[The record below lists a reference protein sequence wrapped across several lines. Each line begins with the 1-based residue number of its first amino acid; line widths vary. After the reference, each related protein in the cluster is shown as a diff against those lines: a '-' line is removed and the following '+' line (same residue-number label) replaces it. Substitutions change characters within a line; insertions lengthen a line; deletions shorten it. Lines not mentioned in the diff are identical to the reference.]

1 MKKNPMK
8 LLDRYLIA
16 EMIWPF
22 AGGLLTFVVLIS
34 GHMLFLAIETMVD
47 HHVPFMGVLRYVGYQ
62 IPGATIMALPVATL
76 LAASLALNRL
86 ARDRELIALRSG
98 GMSTFRLLVPA
109 TCLGLL
115 AAGLSV
121 WLSESLGPRS
131 QQAAESLM
139 RDIVLAQKA
148 LVFKPYQFLDT
159 GRGLTLLV
167 EGTDTARQTVQ
178 GLHVFCL
185 RPKGPPMLL
194 WAPQA
199 QFGAT
204 TLQVPSPRFYT
215 LDTNGALTWGDSEN
229 IDIDLT
235 QVGQSSGLRSVGL
248 TDLSLKDLR
257 ARWQQALVGGGGA
270 ARPYAMEYHSRLA
283 MAFACVVFALIA
295 GPVTLRFGRGQS
307 LVGVLSTIIV
317 IFVFYIIML
326 WMRMLGSSGR
336 LPVLVAAWGEDA
348 ALLGLA
354 LLGIWRQR

>member
-1 MKKNPMK
+1 MTPMRI
-8 LLDRYLIA
+8 LDRYLIS
-16 EMIWPF
+16 EMVWPF
-22 AGGLLTFVVLIS
+22 VGGLLTFVVLIS

-47 HHVPFMGVLRYVGYQ
+47 HHVPFGGVLRYVGYQ
-62 IPGATIMALPVATL
+62 VPGATIMALPVATL

-86 ARDRELIALRSG
+86 ARDHELIALRSG
-98 GMSTFRLLVPA
+98 GMSTFRIVVPA
-109 TCLGLL
+109 LCMGLL

-121 WLSESLGPRS
+121 WLSESVAPRAK
-131 QQAAESLM
+131 QAAESLM
-139 RDIVLAQKA
+139 RDIVLQQKA

-159 GRGLTLLV
+159 GRGISLFV
-167 EGTDTARQTVQ
+167 EGTDTRRNTVA

-185 RPKGPPMLL
+185 RPKGSPMLL

-215 LDTNGALTWGDSEN
+215 LDTNGALTWGESEN

-235 QVGQSSGLRSVGL
+235 RVGESSGLRSTGL

-257 ARWQQALVGGGGA
+257 SRWRQALISGYGA

-283 MAFACVVFALIA
+283 MAFACVVFAFIA

-307 LVGVLSTIIV
+307 LVGVLATIMV
-317 IFVFYIIML
+317 IFIFYIVML
-326 WMRMLGSSGR
+326 WMRMLGASGR
-336 LPVLVAAWGEDA
+336 LPVVVAAWGEDA

-354 LLGIWRQR
+354 TWGLWRQR

>member
-1 MKKNPMK
+1 MK
-8 LLDRYLIA
+8 LLDRYLMS
-16 EMIWPF
+16 EMVWPF
-22 AGGLLTFVVLIS
+22 VGGLLTFVVLIS

-47 HHVPFMGVLRYVGYQ
+47 HHVPFGGVLRYVGYQ

-86 ARDRELIALRSG
+86 ARDHELIALRSG
-98 GMSTFRLLVPA
+98 GMSTFRIVVPA
-109 TCLGLL
+109 LCMGLV
-115 AAGLSV
+115 AAGMSV
-121 WLSESLGPRS
+121 WLSESIAPRAK
-131 QQAAESLM
+131 QAAEGLM
-139 RDIVLAQKA
+139 RNIVLQQKA

-159 GRGLTLLV
+159 GRGLNLFV
-167 EGTDTARQTVQ
+167 EDTDTRRNSVS

-185 RPKGPPMLL
+185 RPKGSPMLL

-215 LDTNGALTWGDSEN
+215 LDTNGALTWGESEN

-235 QVGQSSGLRSVGL
+235 QVGQGSGLRSTGL

-257 ARWQQALVGGGGA
+257 AQWQQSLANGFGA
-270 ARPYAMEYHSRLA
+270 DRPYAMEYHSRLA
-283 MAFACVVFALIA
+283 MACACMVFALIA

-307 LVGVLSTIIV
+307 LVGVLTTIMV

-326 WMRMLGSSGR
+326 WMRMLGTSGR
-336 LPVLVAAWGEDA
+336 LPIVVAAWGEDVV
-348 ALLGLA
+348 LLGLA
-354 LLGIWRQR
+354 SLGIWRQR

>member
-1 MKKNPMK
+1 MRR
-8 LLDRYLIA
+8 LDRYLIS

-22 AGGLLTFVVLIS
+22 VGGLLTFVVLIS

-47 HHVPFMGVLRYVGYQ
+47 HHVPFSGVLRYVGYQ

-86 ARDRELIALRSG
+86 ARDHELIALRSG
-98 GMSTFRLLVPA
+98 GMSTFRLVVPA
-109 TCLGLL
+109 LCMGLV

-121 WLSESLGPRS
+121 WLSGSLGPRAK
-131 QQAAESLM
+131 QASETLM
-139 RDIVLAQKA
+139 RDIVLQQKA
-148 LVFKPYQFLDT
+148 LVFKPYQFLET
-159 GRGLTLLV
+159 GRGLTLFV
-167 EGTDTARQTVQ
+167 EGTDTRQNTVS

-185 RPKGPPMLL
+185 RPKGSPMLL
-194 WAPQA
+194 WAPQG
-199 QFGAT
+199 QFAAT

-215 LDTNGALTWGDSEN
+215 LDTNGALTWGESEN

-248 TDLSLKDLR
+248 SDLSLKDLR
-257 ARWQQALVGGGGA
+257 AQWAEALASGFGA
-270 ARPYAMEYHSRLA
+270 DRRFAMEFHSRLA

-307 LVGVLSTIIV
+307 LVGVLTTIVV

-326 WMRMLGSSGR
+326 WTRMLGTSGQ
-336 LPVLVAAWGEDA
+336 LPVVVAAWGEDIV
-348 ALLGLA
+348 LLGLA
-354 LLGIWRQR
+354 TLGIWRQR